1 MNEKQKRQIGKFI
14 SLILR
19 HEPEKI
25 GLQLDEAGW
34 ADVDELLAG
43 LKRKGRDISFA
54 QLQDLVTT
62 NDKQRYSFN
71 ADQTRI
77 RANQGHS
84 LKLDLQL
91 AAAEPPEQ
99 LYHGTA
105 TRFLDS
111 IREQGLV
118 KGSRHH
124 VHLSADTE
132 TAQKVGSRHGKPVIL
147 TVAAQAMSAA
157 GYTFYCSENGVWLT
171 EFVPVEYLNEG
182 SA

>member
-1 MNEKQKRQIGKFI
+1 MNQKQQKRIGKFI

-25 GLQLDEAGW
+25 GLQLDNAGW

-43 LKRKGRDISFA
+43 LKRKNREISFA
-54 QLQDLVTT
+54 QLQELVTS

-71 ADQTRI
+71 EDQTRI

-91 AAAEPPEQ
+91 EAREPPAQ

-105 TRFLDS
+105 TRFLET
-111 IREQGLV
+111 ILEQGLV
-118 KGSRHH
+118 RGERHH
-124 VHLSADTE
+124 VHLSSE
-132 TAQKVGSRHGKPVIL
+132 EITAHNVGSRHGRPVVL
-147 TVAAQAMSAA
+147 TIESGAMVKQ
-157 GYTFYCSENGVWLT
+157 GHVFYCSENLVWLT
-171 EFVPVEYLNEG
+171 DHVPAEFITT
-182 SA
+182 

>member
-1 MNEKQKRQIGKFI
+1 MEEKRKKQIGKFI

-19 HEPEKI
+19 HEPQKI
-25 GLQLDEAGW
+25 GLELDSAGW

-43 LKRKGRDISFA
+43 LKRKNRGISLA
-54 QLQDLVTT
+54 QLQELVVS

-71 ADQTRI
+71 EDQTRI

-91 AAAEPPEQ
+91 EACQPPEE

-111 IREQGLV
+111 INEKGLL
-118 KGSRHH
+118 KGERHH
-124 VHLSADTE
+124 VHLSANE
-132 TAQKVGSRHGKPVIL
+132 TTAHQVGSRHGKPVIL
-147 TVAAQAMSAA
+147 TVASGEMHRK
-157 GYTFYCSENGVWLT
+157 GYLFYRSENLVWLT
-171 EFVPVEYLNEG
+171 EAVPSEFIK
-182 SA
+182 SQ